1 MESLLRLAFYWA
13 QQVHK
18 KNAHQQEK
26 PSFAV
31 SKYLEAFIDTYL
43 APIFHSSQIPR
54 LRSEIHKSKNLNKLL
69 FLNAIN
75 MKRLFNEYLIGKI
88 FMMDFDTIILNFKLI
103 RSNLI
108 DFYIVFN
115 LVILCGLVG

>member
-54 LRSEIHKSKNLNKLL
+54 LRSEIHKCKNLNRLL
-69 FLNAIN
+69 SLNSVNI
-75 MKRLFNEYLIGKI
+75 KRLFNEHLDSGRT
-88 FMMDFDTIILNFKLI
+88 FTRDSAVRLLEMDKE
-103 RSNLI
+103 
-108 DFYIVFN
+108 
-115 LVILCGLVG
+115 VG